1 MLQQGS
7 AAMHAVH
14 AQTLLPCMGAGVQT
28 TSLIRVAPLRR
39 YDPYGRVLTRE
50 RYDQGGMRAV
60 RRAAVEAARAAEGS
74 WGLVLGTLGRQGN
87 PRILRHLQGLLAKRG
102 VLYTN
107 VRTARLLLPADP
119 EQPCGCN

>member
-1 MLQQGS
+1 M
-7 AAMHAVH
+7 
-14 AQTLLPCMGAGVQT
+14 
-28 TSLIRVAPLRR
+28 RR

-87 PRILRHLQGLLAKRG
+87 PRILAHLQGLLAKRN
-102 VLYTN
+102 VPYVN
-107 VRTARLLLPADP
+107 VRISMLSLL
-119 EQPCGCN
+119 